1 MPVLG
6 QQSFVLAPTTDNY
19 VSLANEEFVRQI
31 DWTGINLTNWSTCRV
46 SLHCAIR
53 NTGGGDINPSVL
65 FVGLCSGTS
74 QPYGSSTCLNAV
86 GVEYTGN
93 PWAYNAGANPY
104 YSCSSG
110 RYRVLQKK
118 NTTIN
123 TVAAGA
129 ESYYLPATGGAIQRR
144 GMIGPLIF
152 TLAATQVTVDPQ
164 SEAAGVATSDVW
176 LENFLYGSQTS
187 IVGKVLNTGFQTTG
201 VGKVVTGGAG
211 WNSNPLNAIDIY
223 WASAVYPLDIYA
235 ISVVLM

>member
-6 QQSFVLAPTTDNY
+6 QQNFILAPTTDKY
-19 VSLANEEFVRQI
+19 LSLANEEFVRQI
-31 DWTGINLTNWSTCRV
+31 DWTGINLTNWSMCRV

-53 NTGGGDINPSVL
+53 DTGGGSITSSL

-93 PWAYNAGANPY
+93 PWAYNAGGNPY

-110 RYRVLQKK
+110 RYRVLQKV

-129 ESYYLPATGGAIQRR
+129 ENYYLPATGGSIQRR

-152 TLAATQVTVDPQ
+152 TLGATQVTVDPE

-176 LENFLYGSQTS
+176 LENFLYASQS
-187 IVGKVLNTGFQTTG
+187 AAVGKVLNTAFSSTG
-201 VGKVVTGGAG
+201 AGKVVGAAAG
-211 WNSNPLNAIDIY
+211 WNNNPLNAIDIY